1 MVQLASRWVSWT
13 KRLIDNPIGICLQ
26 AVSWTTAI
34 SGPSK
39 AVLGLFSILGKA
51 DRSRSFEKIQKDLD
65 SLITSLYM
73 LFSGACRR
81 FKRVV
86 LASYVAK
93 VHLYLFPNITLE
105 LSKPR
110 LK

>member
-26 AVSWTTAI
+26 TVSLTTAM

-39 AVLGLFSILGKA
+39 VVLGLFAVLGKA

-65 SLITSLYM
+65 SYLVVHVRGLKE
-73 LFSGACRR
+73 LF
-81 FKRVV
+81 
-86 LASYVAK
+86 
-93 VHLYLFPNITLE
+93 
-105 LSKPR
+105 
-110 LK
+110 